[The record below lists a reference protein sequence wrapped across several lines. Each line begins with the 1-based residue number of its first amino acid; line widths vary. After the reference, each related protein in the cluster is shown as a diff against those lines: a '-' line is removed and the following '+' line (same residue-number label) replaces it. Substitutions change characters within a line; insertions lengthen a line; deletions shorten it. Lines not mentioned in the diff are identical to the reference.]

1 MTFNR
6 YICFRAILES
16 IGAIACM
23 LMALIGNNLLGVIV
37 AAIAALLWIGGEV
50 WGMTV
55 FRRQN
60 PRRDELSD
68 MHQSAAMQFALVSL
82 VGILVIVGFIYTT
95 LNLIDR
101 SIVHIIPPML
111 LPALAMCALAISDIR
126 YLWLEHDTGTGGATM
141 KTSLKL
147 HRLQRGM
154 KQSDLADL
162 VNVRRETIGRLE
174 QGQYCPS
181 LRLAM
186 DLARVFGTT
195 VEDLFSF
202 DDEYESES
210 E

>member
-1 MTFNR
+1 
-6 YICFRAILES
+6 
-16 IGAIACM
+16 
-23 LMALIGNNLLGVIV
+23 
-37 AAIAALLWIGGEV
+37 
-50 WGMTV
+50 
-55 FRRQN
+55 
-60 PRRDELSD
+60 
-68 MHQSAAMQFALVSL
+68 MQFALVSL

-111 LPALAMCALAISDIR
+111 LPALAMCALAISIFDIYGWNTMPAPR
-126 YLWLEHDTGTGGATM
+126 ATM

-174 QGQYCPS
+174 QTQYCPS

>member
-1 MTFNR
+1 
-6 YICFRAILES
+6 
-16 IGAIACM
+16 
-23 LMALIGNNLLGVIV
+23 
-37 AAIAALLWIGGEV
+37 
-50 WGMTV
+50 
-55 FRRQN
+55 
-60 PRRDELSD
+60 

-126 YLWLEHDTGTGGATM
+126 YLWLE
-141 KTSLKL
+141 
-147 HRLQRGM
+147 
-154 KQSDLADL
+154 
-162 VNVRRETIGRLE
+162 